1 MNSAALA
8 NKAMQVRLSISQWSA
23 RKYDRKV
30 SSEVASKYNT
40 DNDAGRYNKVL
51 IAKDAIVKIQKIAN
65 AARDFHYQNTL
76 PWDDIGSRILTAK
89 NYDDYLSRMREFR
102 SQFEVEVNAFCQ
114 GYPEFVE
121 DARRKLNG
129 LFNQGDYPHVQE
141 IRRKFDFQIVIDP
154 LPVSGDFR
162 VTLQGNEIEKIRKEI
177 EERVKAAQALAVKDL
192 WKRVYDC
199 VEHISERLGK
209 PDAIFRD
216 TLIENAIELCSLLPK
231 LNFANDQRLE
241 NMRKEIEGKLC
252 KHTPEVLRSDSDA
265 RSKTAEDAD
274 KILKTMAGYLGR

>member
-8 NKAMQVRLSISQWSA
+8 NKAMQARLSISQWSA
-23 RKYDRKV
+23 RKYDKKV
-30 SSEVASKYNT
+30 SGEVADKYNT

-51 IAKDAIVKIQKIAN
+51 IAKEAIVKIQKIAN

-76 PWDDIGSRILTAK
+76 PWDDIGSRILTVM
-89 NYDDYLSRMREFR
+89 NYDGYLAKMREFR
-102 SQFEVEVNAFCQ
+102 SQFEAEVSAFCQ
-114 GYPEFVE
+114 SYPDFVE
-121 DARRKLNG
+121 DARKKLNG
-129 LFNQGDYPHVQE
+129 LFNQADYPHVAQ
-141 IRRKFDFQIVIDP
+141 IRKKFDFQIVIDP

-162 VTLQGNEIEKIRKEI
+162 VTLQGNEVEKIRKEI
-177 EERVKAAQALAVKDL
+177 EERVKDAQALAVKDL
-192 WKRVYDC
+192 WKRAYDC
-199 VEHISERLGK
+199 VEHISDRLGK

-216 TLIENAIELCSLLPK
+216 TLIENAIELCNLLPR

-252 KHTPEVLRSDSDA
+252 KHTPDTLRNNPDA

-274 KILKTMAGYLGR
+274 KILKAMAGYLGK